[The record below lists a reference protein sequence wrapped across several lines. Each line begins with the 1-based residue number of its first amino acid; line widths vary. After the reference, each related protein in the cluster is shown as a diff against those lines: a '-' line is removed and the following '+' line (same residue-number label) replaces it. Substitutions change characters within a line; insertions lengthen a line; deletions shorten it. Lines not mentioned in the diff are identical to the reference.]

1 MQPLEL
7 TNFFAATQNLR
18 KVMESDVPLDYFDRL
33 SLENH
38 VALLQITY
46 IEWKQRNREPPAYLS
61 AA

>member
-1 MQPLEL
+1 
-7 TNFFAATQNLR
+7 
-18 KVMESDVPLDYFDRL
+18 MESDVPLDYFDRL

-38 VALLQITY
+38 MALLQITY